1 MRKNK
6 ILSLISILIVI
17 IFVSNNC
24 SYFQKSSKISP
35 IYEDITPEE
44 SFRLIQ
50 QHLSDED
57 FVILDVRTAEEID
70 KGYITNSKFIDF
82 KSNNFIK
89 EISKLD
95 KSKIYLIYC
104 KVGGR
109 SEEAMQIMGK
119 MGFAYLYNM
128 LGGFDE
134 WKELEFPYVN
144 FWE

>member
-6 ILSLISILIVI
+6 ILSFISILIII
-17 IFVSNNC
+17 IFVINNC

-50 QHLSDED
+50 QNLDDEN
-57 FVILDVRTAEEID
+57 FVILDVRTTEEID
-70 KGYITNSKFIDF
+70 KGYIKNSKFIDF

-109 SEEAMQIMGK
+109 SEKAMQIMERI
-119 MGFAYLYNM
+119 GFAHLYNM

-134 WKELEFPYVN
+134 WKELGFPYVN
-144 FWE
+144 F

>member
-1 MRKNK
+1 MRKIK
-6 ILSLISILIVI
+6 ILSFISTLIVI
-17 IFVSNNC
+17 IFVINNC

-50 QHLSDED
+50 QNLGDEN
-57 FVILDVRTAEEID
+57 FVILDVRTPEEID
-70 KGYITNSKFIDF
+70 KGYIKNSKFIDF

-109 SEEAMQIMGK
+109 SEKAMQIMERI
-119 MGFAYLYNM
+119 GFAHLYNM

-134 WKELEFPYVN
+134 WKELGFPYVN
-144 FWE
+144 F